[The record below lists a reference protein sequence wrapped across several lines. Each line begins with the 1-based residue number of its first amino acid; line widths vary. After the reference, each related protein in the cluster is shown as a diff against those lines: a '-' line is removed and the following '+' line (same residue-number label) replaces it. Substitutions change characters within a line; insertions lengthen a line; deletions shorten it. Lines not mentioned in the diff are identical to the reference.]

1 MHQQMIGSTAI
12 VWKRSNLLLKIILA
26 ALIFFSVAAMSALGW
41 VHTGIRAQTEA
52 LRREA
57 IQLELENQTLERKIA
72 ALGTEASVRQIAK
85 EELGMVSADTVLI
98 TPVKSTH

>member
-12 VWKRSNLLLKIILA
+12 VWKRSNLFLKIILA
-26 ALIFFSVAAMSALGW
+26 ALIVFSVAAMSALGW
-41 VHTGIRAQTEA
+41 VHAGIRVQTAE

-57 IQLELENQTLERKIA
+57 LRLELENQALERRIA

-85 EELGMVSADTVLI
+85 EELGMVPADTVLI
-98 TPVKSTH
+98 TPVQPTH